1 MNPHLDIKK
10 RGLFNLPFLIVLG
23 SVFLLILFVAYFF
36 YGLQPSTAAEGIK
49 QFKIVK
55 GEGLKD
61 ISAHLSQQSLIKSI
75 TVFKFYSLI
84 SGKAQKF
91 QPGFYEISSSMSI
104 PEILRIFT
112 VGGKNEVSVT
122 IPEGLTLKDVENILN
137 NAGVIQSKVLTKYS
151 FKILAAEY
159 PFLNDATS
167 LEGFLFPDTY
177 RFSINSSS
185 EEVVRKMVNNFEIK
199 AWPILK
205 DTKNWYNFLI
215 LASYL
220 EREVPDFNDRQIVA
234 GILLKRL
241 KSEMP
246 LQVDATV
253 SYAKCG
259 GLLLECNDLIVT
271 KKDLSFVSAYNTY
284 QKLGLSPTPIANPG
298 QSAVKAVVSSKTTS
312 YWYYLSAAKTKETIF
327 SKTLE
332 QHNLNRLKYL

>member
-23 SVFLLILFVAYFF
+23 SVFLLILFIAYFF
-36 YGLQPSTAAEGIK
+36 YGLQPSVAVEDMK
-49 QFKIVK
+49 LFKIVK

-75 TVFKFYSLI
+75 SVFKFYSLI

-91 QPGFYEISSSMSI
+91 QPGSYELSSSMSI
-104 PEILRIFT
+104 PEIIRILT
-112 VGGKNEVSVT
+112 VGGKNEVSVI
-122 IPEGLTLKDVENILN
+122 IPEGSTLKDTENILSK
-137 NAGVIQSKVLTKYS
+137 AGVIQPKTLTNYS

-159 PFLNDATS
+159 PFLSEAVS

-177 RFSINSSS
+177 RFSINSSP
-185 EEVVRKMVNNFEIK
+185 EDVVRKMIDNFEIK

-205 DTKNWYNFLI
+205 DSKSWYDFLI

-220 EREVPDFNDRQIVA
+220 EREVPGFDDRQIVA

-253 SYAKCG
+253 SYVKCG
-259 GLLLECNDLIVT
+259 GLLMECSNLIVT
-271 KKDLSFVSAYNTY
+271 KKDLSLASVYNTY
-284 QKLGLSPTPIANPG
+284 QKLGLSPTPISNPG
-298 QSAVKAVVSSKTTS
+298 QSAIKAAVSSRATP

-332 QHNLNRLKYL
+332 QHNLNIIKYL